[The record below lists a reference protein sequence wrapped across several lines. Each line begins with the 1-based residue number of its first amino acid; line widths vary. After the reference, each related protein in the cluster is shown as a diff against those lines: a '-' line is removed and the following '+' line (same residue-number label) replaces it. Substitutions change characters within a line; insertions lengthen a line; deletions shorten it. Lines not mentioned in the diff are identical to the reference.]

1 MISAGA
7 TITARTTPFAHAV
20 APRLLD
26 GETAAI
32 VLEWFED
39 GAPWRLK
46 LASFYE
52 QYECNLHEAELPAR
66 IAFLTDPVFV
76 TQLAQHM
83 LDPISNDQLELTEV
97 NAHKLVGGQTI
108 KIHNDYIGGAETHR
122 VLVQL
127 NRGWDDA
134 NGGILML
141 FAGPRAENVER
152 MVRPTHASAVSFE
165 ISPTSF
171 HAVSTIH
178 SGERYTLV
186 YSFRRFRPTAG

>member
-1 MISAGA
+1 M
-7 TITARTTPFAHAV
+7 
-20 APRLLD
+20 
-26 GETAAI
+26 
-32 VLEWFED
+32 
-39 GAPWRLK
+39 
-46 LASFYE
+46 
-52 QYECNLHEAELPAR
+52 
-66 IAFLTDPVFV
+66 
-76 TQLAQHM
+76 
-83 LDPISNDQLELTEV
+83 
-97 NAHKLVGGQTI
+97 
-108 KIHNDYIGGAETHR
+108 
-122 VLVQL
+122 LVQL

-141 FAGPRAENVER
+141 FAGSRAEDVER